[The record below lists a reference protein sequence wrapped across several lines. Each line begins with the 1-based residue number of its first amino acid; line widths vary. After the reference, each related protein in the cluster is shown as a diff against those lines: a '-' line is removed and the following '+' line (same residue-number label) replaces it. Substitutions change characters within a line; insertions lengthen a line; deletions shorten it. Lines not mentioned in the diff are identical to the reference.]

1 MASSD
6 IANILGRTGTVAYI
20 TQEVGSSNYWLH
32 VTDFHQVIWGA
43 NEPIQPSE
51 YVQNG
56 NVQE

>member
-6 IANILGRTGTVAYI
+6 IANILGRTGTVGYI
-20 TQEVGSSNYWLH
+20 TQEVSSSDYWSH
-32 VTDFHQVIWGA
+32 ITYFHQVIWGY

>member
-6 IANILGRTGTVAYI
+6 IANILGRVGPVEYI
-20 TQEVGSSNYWLH
+20 TQEV
-32 VTDFHQVIWGA
+32 IWGDG
-43 NEPIQPSE
+43 EPVQPGE